1 MFHHANTPPVD
12 GDMLASALILA
23 QATPAPPSP
32 GPIAEIEGHLTVTAL
47 MHLFMTLTSPVLQQA
62 PPLRHPRRRKKAYD
76 MSNNSSIDTSN
87 APCINQL
94 KIYVIMN

>member
-76 MSNNSSIDTSN
+76 MSNTRRLIR
-87 APCINQL
+87 A
-94 KIYVIMN
+94 MRHA